1 MSYIKTVI
9 DWDGLAD
16 SVTKDVLSHGE
27 KQDLFNARD
36 KVDILEICDTMR
48 AGDWQPTQDKIQSLD
63 TFVRRELCVII
74 ESHAGEEFWDRV
86 GACIYC

>member
-9 DWDGLAD
+9 DWNGLAD
-16 SVTKDVLSHGE
+16 SVTNDVLHGD
-27 KQDLFNARD
+27 KKDLFTDSDRLD
-36 KVDILEICDTMR
+36 LLEICETMR
-48 AGDWQPTQDKIQSLD
+48 AGIWRHTEDKIQSLD

-74 ESHAGEEFWDRV
+74 ESHTGEKFWGHV

>member
-9 DWDGLAD
+9 DWNGLAD
-16 SVTKDVLSHGE
+16 AVFNDILYGDKRELFTEGDIH
-27 KQDLFNARD
+27 DL
-36 KVDILEICDTMR
+36 LEICETMR
-48 AGDWQPTQDKIQSLD
+48 AGIWRHTENQIQSLD

-74 ESHAGEEFWDRV
+74 ESHAGEEFWGRV

>member
-1 MSYIKTVI
+1 MIYIKTVI

-16 SVTKDVLSHGE
+16 SVTNDVLVGE
-27 KQDLFNARD
+27 KQDLFNDRD
-36 KVDILEICDTMR
+36 TQDILEICETMR
-48 AGDWQPTQDKIQSLD
+48 AGDWEPTQDKIQSLD

-74 ESHAGEEFWDRV
+74 ESHAGEAFWDRV

>member
-9 DWDGLAD
+9 DWDRLAD
-16 SVTKDVLSHGE
+16 SVTKDVLHGE
-27 KQDLFNARD
+27 KQDLFNDRD
-36 KVDILEICDTMR
+36 KVDILKICDIMR

-74 ESHAGEEFWDRV
+74 ESHAGEEFWNRV

>member
-1 MSYIKTVI
+1 MSYITTII

-16 SVTKDVLSHGE
+16 SVTKDILHGE
-27 KQDLFNARD
+27 KQDLFNDRD
-36 KVDILEICDTMR
+36 TQDILEICETMR

-74 ESHAGEEFWDRV
+74 ESHAGEEFWDWV